1 MVVWITLNNFYFVD
15 DKYFLAV
22 FNAKNKPDKKIIQGS
37 GDRKSDADY
46 KKMVYNLLPGPNKML
61 PKVFFSKKGIKTFK
75 PSEYIIS
82 GYYCRC

>member
-1 MVVWITLNNFYFVD
+1 MGCPFCHEVWITLNNFYFVN

-37 GDRKSDADY
+37 GERKSDTDY

-61 PKVFFSKKGIKTFK
+61 PKVFFSKKA
-75 PSEYIIS
+75 
-82 GYYCRC
+82 

>member
-1 MVVWITLNNFYFVD
+1 MYLSRVWITLNNFYFVD

-37 GDRKSDADY
+37 GERKSDADY

-61 PKVFFSKKGIKTFK
+61 PKVFFLKKA
-75 PSEYIIS
+75 
-82 GYYCRC
+82 